1 MVFGL
6 IGLLFNIVTFPGI
19 LVNGIIQDVF
29 NQEYRVPSARLAVD
43 ENVNLDEIEKT
54 EEAMARVSRV
64 LADGEEPGE
73 GERLEE
79 FINYHAVT
87 EYRTLFGVILGPFVA
102 TSILALVLF
111 TGAVGL
117 EMMGAVS
124 DENGLLWFASIYP
137 GFVVAAHAFP
147 NQDPT
152 NALWDRSRK
161 TGSLLRLVGYPL
173 ALVSM
178 LFSLLEFLWIDA
190 LYALLLYWAIGM
202 PLGVVG

>member
-6 IGLLFNIVTFPGI
+6 IGLVFNIVTFPGI
-19 LVNGIIQDVF
+19 LVNGIIQDMF
-29 NQEYRVPSARLAVD
+29 NRKYRVPAARLAVEEGVD
-43 ENVNLDEIEKT
+43 FEEVEKT
-54 EEAMARVSRV
+54 EEALAQVSRV
-64 LADGEEPGE
+64 LDDGEEPGE

-79 FINYHAVT
+79 FVNYHGVT
-87 EYRTLFGVILGPFVA
+87 KYRTLFSVILGPFFV
-102 TSILALVLF
+102 TSVLALALF

-117 EMMGAVS
+117 DMIGVVGDGEGWV
-124 DENGLLWFASIYP
+124 WFASIYP

-152 NALWDRSRK
+152 GALWDRSK
-161 TGSLLRLVGYPL
+161 ETGSLLRVVGYPL
-173 ALVSM
+173 ALLSM

-190 LYALLLYWAIGM
+190 VYALFLYWAVGI